1 MVESGGYGGGKRGWQ
16 RKEGVVEGDGGGME
30 KRVWVQGGR
39 TGSGGK
45 EEG

>member
-1 MVESGGYGGGKRGWQ
+1 MESGGYGGGKREWR
-16 RKEGVVEGDGGGME
+16 RKERVVEEEGGGTE
-30 KRVWVQGGR
+30 KGVWVQGGR